1 MGDFYEKLLMME
13 GSAATKKNL
22 LSSSFGDA
30 LSTHPP
36 SVQRVKQMNELASQ
50 TSGLGQGKVS
60 SPAFDRIKFKAEQL
74 AKR

>member
-1 MGDFYEKLLMME
+1 MME

-36 SVQRVKQMNELASQ
+36 SEQRVKQMNELAKQ
-50 TSGLGQGKVS
+50 TTGLGSGKVS
-60 SPAFDRIKFKAEQL
+60 SQAFERIKLKAEQL